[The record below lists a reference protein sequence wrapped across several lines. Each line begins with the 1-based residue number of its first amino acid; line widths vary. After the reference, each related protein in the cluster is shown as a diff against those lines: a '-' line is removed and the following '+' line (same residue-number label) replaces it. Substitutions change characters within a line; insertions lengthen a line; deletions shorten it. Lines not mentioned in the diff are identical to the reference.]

1 MSDSLI
7 RSVGVYSRSGGVF
20 ALSRN
25 TCVSTFLI
33 NEREREREKGVIKK
47 KTGGA
52 QQRNEFPGAPKKVK
66 SPQQQN
72 TNLVAN
78 RAYL

>member
-1 MSDSLI
+1 VSDSLI

-47 KTGGA
+47 KTGSA
-52 QQRNEFPGAPKKVK
+52 TKREEKNEFPGG
-66 SPQQQN
+66 PQEGKISS
-72 TNLVAN
+72 TE
-78 RAYL
+78 